1 MKNKISLFIVLILS
15 LISCKDAHSNLK
27 DGLYAEIETNKGTI
41 LVQLEFE
48 KTPVTVANFVTLAEG
63 NNNYVNEE
71 YKGKPFYNNLKFHRV
86 IADFMIQGGD
96 PLGDGSGDTGYKFKD
111 EITDLVFDKGGVL
124 AMANSGPG
132 TNSSQFFITHKE
144 TPWLNGL
151 HTIFGH
157 VVEKGM
163 ETVNAIVQNDDIKS
177 IVIIR
182 KGEAAKKFDAVKV
195 FSNFF
200 ANEEQNLKK
209 QALIEAQNKKF
220 YLEKFQPVIESKIS
234 YFNKLRETC
243 STTRSGLQFA
253 IVKKGNGKKPVAG
266 SDIYINYSGFLE
278 DGTLFD
284 TSLENVAKDFGKFDN
299 QRADAKQ
306 YLPIPF
312 QAGKKDGLI
321 PGFIEGI
328 ENISIGDKAV
338 IFIPARLG
346 YGEAGAGKVIPPNA
360 NIIFEIELL
369 DKMPKKDK

>member
-1 MKNKISLFIVLILS
+1 MKNRIGLFILLMAFF
-15 LISCKDAHSNLK
+15 ISCKDAHSDLK
-27 DGLYAEIETNKGTI
+27 DGLYAQIETNKGNI
-41 LVQLEFE
+41 LVQLEFK

-63 NNNYVNEE
+63 NNKYVNEKF
-71 YKGKPFYNNLKFHRV
+71 KGKPFYDNLKFHRV

-111 EITDLVFDKGGVL
+111 EITDLVFDKGGLL

-157 VVEKGM
+157 VVENGM

-177 IVIIR
+177 ISIIR

-209 QALIEAQNKKF
+209 QALIEDQNKKL
-220 YLEKFQPVIESKIS
+220 YLEKYRPVIASKIA
-234 YFNKLRETC
+234 YFNKLRET
-243 STTRSGLQFA
+243 SATTRSGLQFI
-253 IVKKGNGKKPVAG
+253 IVKKGKGKKPVLG
-266 SDIYINYSGFLE
+266 SEIYINYAGFLE

-284 TSLENVAKDFGKFDN
+284 TSSEKVATDFGKLDK

-312 QAGKKDGLI
+312 QAGKKDGMI

-328 ENISIGDKAV
+328 ENISFGDKAV
-338 IFIPARLG
+338 LFIPARLG
-346 YGEAGAGKVIPPNA
+346 YGEAGAGNVIPPNA

-369 DKMPKKDK
+369 ETK